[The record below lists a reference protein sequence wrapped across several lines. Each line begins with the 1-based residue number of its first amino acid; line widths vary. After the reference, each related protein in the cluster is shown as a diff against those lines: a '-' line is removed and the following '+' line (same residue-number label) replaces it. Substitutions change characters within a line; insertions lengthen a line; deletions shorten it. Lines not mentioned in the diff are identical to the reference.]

1 MLNSVT
7 LRTKFA
13 AMIIITSALIVTLT
27 AIAEYSERNLTKSL
41 EEVAASGQA
50 LGNFLLGDM
59 MHDALKGDVLTAL
72 LVSAGENIGDK
83 KTILKDMG
91 ENAGTFRK
99 SIADNEKLPLSPE
112 IIQAIA
118 KVKPALNA

>member
-59 MHDALKGDVLTAL
+59 MHDALKGNVLTAL

-112 IIQAIA
+112 II
-118 KVKPALNA
+118 